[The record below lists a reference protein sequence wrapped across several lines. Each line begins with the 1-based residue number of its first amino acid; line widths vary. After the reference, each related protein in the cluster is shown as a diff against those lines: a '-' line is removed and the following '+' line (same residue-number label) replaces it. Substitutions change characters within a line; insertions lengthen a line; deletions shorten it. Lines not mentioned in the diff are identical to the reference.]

1 MILVLQAECWVEV
14 NTNFLESNIF
24 TQLTLFI
31 LIDKLEFANLNS
43 NLLKTLHSKR
53 LDWKQNEKQL
63 EQEPGIGIRRIIDIF

>member
-31 LIDKLEFANLNS
+31 LIDKLEFA
-43 NLLKTLHSKR
+43 K
-53 LDWKQNEKQL
+53 L
-63 EQEPGIGIRRIIDIF
+63 EF